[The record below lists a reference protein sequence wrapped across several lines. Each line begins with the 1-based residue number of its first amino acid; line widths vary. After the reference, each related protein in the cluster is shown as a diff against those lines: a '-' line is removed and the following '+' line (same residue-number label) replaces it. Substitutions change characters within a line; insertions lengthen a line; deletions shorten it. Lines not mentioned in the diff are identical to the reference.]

1 MSNDPTMAD
10 DLPFAPSVDEIDCA
24 CRLRLD
30 PHVIEGLELYNARE
44 YFECHEVLENA
55 WRAEKGPIREL
66 YRGILQVA
74 VGYYHIQR
82 GNYVGARKMFK
93 RCRRWLAPFP
103 DACQGIDLAGLRQDM
118 QAVEDAIVRL
128 GPERMAYFD
137 PQLFKPVEYKII
149 PDDPGEAP

>member
-1 MSNDPTMAD
+1 MSDE
-10 DLPFAPSVDEIDCA
+10 LPFSPLVEEITCA
-24 CRLRLD
+24 CQEELD
-30 PHVIEGLELYNARE
+30 AHVIEGLKLYNAGD

-55 WRAEKGPIREL
+55 WRAEHGPIREL

-82 GNYVGARKMFK
+82 GNYVGALKMFK

-103 DACQGIDLAGLRQDM
+103 DSCQGIDLAELRRDM

-128 GPERMAYFD
+128 GPDRIAYFD
-137 PQLFKPVEYKII
+137 PKLFKPVEYI
-149 PDDPGEAP
+149 PPKTTPEAP

>member
-1 MSNDPTMAD
+1 MSDNQ
-10 DLPFAPSVDEIDCA
+10 PFSPVMEEITCA
-24 CRLRLD
+24 CQAS
-30 PHVIEGLELYNARE
+30 PHAQVIKGLELYNARE

-82 GNYVGARKMFK
+82 GNYIGARKMFN

-103 DACQGIDLAGLRQDM
+103 DTCQGIDLAGLRRDM
-118 QAVEDAIVRL
+118 QAVEEAIVRL
-128 GPERMAYFD
+128 GPDRIAYFD
-137 PQLFKPVEYKII
+137 SNLFKPVDYVTADK
-149 PDDPGEAP
+149 PDEAS

>member
-1 MSNDPTMAD
+1 MTD
-10 DLPFAPSVDEIDCA
+10 DLPFSPLVEEITCA
-24 CRLRLD
+24 CQAGLD
-30 PHVIEGLELYNARE
+30 TQVIEGLELYNAGE

-82 GNYVGARKMFK
+82 GNYVGALKMFK

-103 DACQGIDLAGLRQDM
+103 DGCQGINLAILRRDM

-128 GPERMAYFD
+128 GPDRIAYFD
-137 PQLFKPVEYKII
+137 PKLFKPVEYITPKTTN
-149 PDDPGEAP
+149 EAP

>member
-1 MSNDPTMAD
+1 MLEDPSMTD
-10 DLPFAPSVDEIDCA
+10 DLPFSPAVEEIECA
-24 CRLRLD
+24 CGAQLD
-30 PHVIEGLELYNARE
+30 PHVIEGLELYNARK
-44 YFECHEVLENA
+44 YFECHEMLENA

-66 YRGILQVA
+66 FRGILQVA

-103 DACQGIDLAGLRQDM
+103 GTCQGINLDGLRGDM

-128 GPERMAYFD
+128 GPDRIAYFD
-137 PQLFKPVEYKII
+137 THLFKPVEYTQSQN
-149 PDDPGEAP
+149 PNEAP

>member
-1 MSNDPTMAD
+1 MTDN
-10 DLPFAPSVDEIDCA
+10 LPFSPPVDDITCA
-24 CRLRLD
+24 CQAGLD
-30 PHVIEGLELYNARE
+30 PHVIEGLELYNAGE

-82 GNYVGARKMFK
+82 KNYIGARKMFK

-103 DACQGIDLAGLRQDM
+103 DTCQGINLSGLRRDM
-118 QAVEDAIVRL
+118 QVVEDAIVRL
-128 GPERMAYFD
+128 GPDRIAYFD
-137 PQLFKPVEYKII
+137 PKLFKPVEYII
-149 PDDPGEAP
+149 SNNKGEPS

>member
-1 MSNDPTMAD
+1 MSD
-10 DLPFAPSVDEIDCA
+10 DLPFSPAVEEIECA
-24 CRLRLD
+24 CQAQLD
-30 PHVIEGLELYNARE
+30 PQVIEGLKLYNARE

-55 WRAEKGPIREL
+55 WRAEKGPIREM

-82 GNYVGARKMFK
+82 SNYVGARKMFK

-103 DACQGIDLAGLRQDM
+103 DTCQGINLAGLRRDM

-128 GPERMAYFD
+128 GADRIAHFD
-137 PQLFKPVEYKII
+137 TQLFKPVEYII
-149 PDDPGEAP
+149 LDNPNEAR

>member
-10 DLPFAPSVDEIDCA
+10 DFPFFPAADDVA
-24 CRLRLD
+24 CVCQAHLD
-30 PHVIEGLELYNARE
+30 PHVIEGLVLYNARE

-103 DACQGIDLAGLRQDM
+103 DTCQGINLAGLRRDM
-118 QAVEDAIVRL
+118 QTVEDAVVQL
-128 GPERMAYFD
+128 GPDRIAYFD
-137 PQLFKPVEYKII
+137 MKLLKPVEYTII
-149 PDDPGEAP
+149 P

>member
-1 MSNDPTMAD
+1 MSD
-10 DLPFAPSVDEIDCA
+10 DLPFSPAVDEIECA
-24 CRLRLD
+24 CQAGLD
-30 PHVIEGLELYNARE
+30 SHVIEGLKLFNARE

-82 GNYVGARKMFK
+82 GNYIGARKMFK

-103 DACQGIDLAGLRQDM
+103 DACQGINLAGLRGDM
-118 QAVEDAIVRL
+118 QAVEDAIVHL
-128 GPERMAYFD
+128 GPDKIAHFD
-137 PQLFKPVEYKII
+137 TTLFKLVEYIII
-149 PDDPGEAP
+149 PENQDETP

>member
-1 MSNDPTMAD
+1 MSND
-10 DLPFAPSVDEIDCA
+10 LPFSPVMEEITCA
-24 CRLRLD
+24 CQVR
-30 PHVIEGLELYNARE
+30 PNAHVIEGLELYNAGE
-44 YFECHEVLENA
+44 YFKCHEVLENA

-82 GNYVGARKMFK
+82 GNYIGARKMFK

-103 DACQGIDLAGLRQDM
+103 DTCQGINLAGLRRDM

-128 GPERMAYFD
+128 GPDRIGYFD
-137 PQLFKPVEYKII
+137 ARLFKPVDYITPTK
-149 PDDPGEAP
+149 PGEAP